1 MSIQWFPGHMAK
13 AKRLLTENLD
23 LIDVVLEIIDARAP
37 LSSYN
42 EDLRG
47 LYLNKTVYKIL
58 TKSDLAAPLATKAWL
73 DYFKEKD
80 QIAIAVDVPKRK
92 GLEDI
97 HIQLRIEHQRIA
109 NLLALK
115 QRRPR
120 SVRLLVAG
128 IPNVGKSS
136 LINAFVKKE
145 AAKAANT
152 PGVTKGQQWVRIA
165 KDIELLDSPGIMPPK
180 FFNQEVGLTLAAL
193 GCIKTEV
200 FSEEEVAIWLLQK
213 LQKLAPGAVK
223 ARYKLEEEYNTSDT
237 LDKIAQRVGL
247 INKGNIPDTTK
258 AARHFLKEF
267 QSAKFGRITLESP
280 S

>member
-13 AKRLLTENLD
+13 AKRLLIENLD

-42 EDLRG
+42 EDLHG

-58 TKSDLAAPLATKAWL
+58 TKRDLASPTETKAWL
-73 DYFKEKD
+73 NYFKEKD
-80 QIAIAVDVPKRK
+80 QIAFAIDVPNRS
-92 GLEDI
+92 GIEDI
-97 HIQLRIEHQRIA
+97 HIQLRLEHQRIA
-109 NLLALK
+109 EILALK

-136 LINAFVKKE
+136 LINAFVRKE

-165 KDIELLDSPGIMPPK
+165 KDVELLDSPGIMPPK
-180 FFNQEVGLTLAAL
+180 FTTPVIGMTLAAL
-193 GCIKTEV
+193 GCIKAEV
-200 FSEEEVAIWLLQK
+200 FSEEDVALWLLLK
-213 LQKLAPGAVK
+213 LQELAPGVVK
-223 ARYKLEEEYNTSDT
+223 GRYGLEEVSNSLET
-237 LDKIAQRVGL
+237 LAKIAQKVGL

-258 AARHFLKEF
+258 AARHLLKEY
-267 QSAKFGRITLESP
+267 QGGKLGRVSLESP
-280 S
+280 F